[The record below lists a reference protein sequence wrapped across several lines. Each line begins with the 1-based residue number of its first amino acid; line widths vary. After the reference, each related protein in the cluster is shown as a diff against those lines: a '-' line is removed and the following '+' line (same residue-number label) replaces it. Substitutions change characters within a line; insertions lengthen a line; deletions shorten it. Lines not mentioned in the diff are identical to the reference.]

1 MVQVRVFLV
10 CAVIVSA
17 IAAFTDWR
25 KGIIPPWLSMGT
37 LALAP
42 IGHAVFGGIYGGR
55 AAAFEGFILSLAG
68 AAACGAVPL
77 LLYYLGGGKG
87 GDVKLL
93 AALGALCRPMIGIEL
108 EFYGF
113 IAAAIFA
120 LGRLAYDGKLL
131 RTLLNSL
138 SLLVNPFL
146 PKARRRALSPEAMT
160 WTRLGPAVFAGTCL
174 AAFLNWRPL

>member
-17 IAAFTDWR
+17 IAAYSDWR
-25 KGIIPPWLSMGT
+25 KGIIPPWLSMG
-37 LALAP
+37 ALTIAP
-42 IGHAVFGGIYGGR
+42 VAHGILGGIYGGK
-55 AAAFEGFILSLAG
+55 AGALEGVVMSLAG
-68 AAACGAVPL
+68 AALCGAIPL

-93 AALGALCRPMIGIEL
+93 AAIGAICRPMIGIEA

-113 IAAAIFA
+113 IAASIFA
-120 LGRLAYDGKLL
+120 LGRLAYDGKLFA
-131 RTLLNSL
+131 TLLNSL

-146 PKARRRALSPEAMT
+146 PRSRRRPLSREAMT
-160 WTRLGPAVFAGTCL
+160 WTRLGPAVFVGACL
-174 AAFLNWRPL
+174 AAFLNWRPI